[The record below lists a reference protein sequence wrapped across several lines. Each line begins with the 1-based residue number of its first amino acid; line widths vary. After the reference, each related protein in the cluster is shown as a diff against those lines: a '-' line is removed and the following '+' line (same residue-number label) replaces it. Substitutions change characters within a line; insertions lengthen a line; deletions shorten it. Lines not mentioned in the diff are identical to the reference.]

1 METVPIFMII
11 WQLAPLFWLGI
22 KTGARLGGYRMAAA
36 GFAWAAAGGTSPPGG
51 FGPELSIF
59 FIIPKKGFF
68 RNGPGGKK
76 IARKGMESLQ
86 AEGFVV

>member
-1 METVPIFMII
+1 LVLKPAPAWADTG
-11 WQLAPLFWLGI
+11 WQ
-22 KTGARLGGYRMAAA
+22 RLGLPGQRREEPL
-36 GFAWAAAGGTSPPGG
+36 PPGG
-51 FGPELSIF
+51 FGPGLSIF

>member
-22 KTGARLGGYRMAAA
+22 KTGARLADTGWQRLGLPGQRREEPL
-36 GFAWAAAGGTSPPGG
+36 PPGG